1 MKINFEIWWQRI
13 IIVFIIAL
21 IFSFTMFLIKEK
33 PFSQGEKE
41 GGTSEEG
48 NHYHPPGTPS
58 HAD

>member
-33 PFSQGEKE
+33 PF
-41 GGTSEEG
+41 
-48 NHYHPPGTPS
+48 
-58 HAD
+58 

>member
-33 PFSQGEKE
+33 PFSGGVKEK
-41 GGTSEEG
+41 GIGEEG
-48 NHYHPPGTPS
+48 NHYHPPGTSP
-58 HAD
+58 HTD